1 VLHDANQSRLQPFTL
16 QIMVTSMRKIVSSWV
31 YAGATA
37 LALSGLASPA
47 QAVTCEETRALTPA
61 EVSYWA
67 GRLQVSPQ
75 HLATLLDKAFCET
88 AAGRGGVVAQN
99 QRRRQTKADTP
110 SSISD

>member
-1 VLHDANQSRLQPFTL
+1 L
-16 QIMVTSMRKIVSSWV
+16 QIKVTSMRKFVSSWLC
-31 YAGATA
+31 AGATA
-37 LALSGLASPA
+37 VALSALAVPA

-75 HLATLLDKAFCET
+75 HLATLLDKAFCEA

-99 QRRRQTKADTP
+99 QRRRQTKADSP
-110 SSISD
+110 GSITD